1 MDNYIKL
8 YRNENYYCTNIQ
20 NLDAILHNIIC
31 NYINF
36 SWENKNNYMGFTKN
50 YHYFF
55 PYLEF
60 ILYEMGYNYE
70 NQLLFSGVIN
80 IHKDYNNYFQN
91 GKKVLKS
98 DDNNLAIHNFNLNED
113 YNHNGFIDKWGK
125 KISNV
130 FVQNYYDLAFKIIS
144 QHLLHNENLA
154 YEFSY
159 QKPDY
164 LDFCSYRLGYISYE
178 NENNEQKIRY
188 NGDIISLKQKEI
200 IKVLDNK
207 GFTRR

>member
-60 ILYEMGYNYE
+60 ILYEIG
-70 NQLLFSGVIN
+70 
-80 IHKDYNNYFQN
+80 
-91 GKKVLKS
+91 
-98 DDNNLAIHNFNLNED
+98 DNNLAIHNFNLNED

-164 LDFCSYRLGYISYE
+164 LDFCSHRLGYISYE
-178 NENNEQKIRY
+178 NENNEQKMRY
-188 NGDIISLKQKEI
+188 NDDIISLNQKKI
-200 IKVLDNK
+200 IKVLENK